1 MPSGVWAI
9 EVKSPRQAMPVDVLF
24 QPWAWA
30 PTTAWSTPPARPSKI
45 CPYWSTRNW

>member
-24 QPWAWA
+24 QPWACA
-30 PTTAWSTPPARPSKI
+30 PTTAWSMPPARPSKI
-45 CPYWSTRNW
+45 WPYLSTRNW